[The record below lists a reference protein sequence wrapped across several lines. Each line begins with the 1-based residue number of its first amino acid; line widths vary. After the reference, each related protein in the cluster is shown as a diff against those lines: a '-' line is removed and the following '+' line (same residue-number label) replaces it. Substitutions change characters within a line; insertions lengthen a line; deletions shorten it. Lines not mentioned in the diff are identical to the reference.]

1 MENRSAPQSPEG
13 CLTVAIRIPVR
24 IAVLVLVVPVRMAW
38 DLLAAGAKA
47 VRRVVLVPLWRVLV
61 VIPFEWSYRF
71 LLTPLGRAI
80 AWLAGLA
87 GAGILALGR
96 GVAWLAVNLVAAP
109 AGLLFRTVLA
119 PLGRGVGRV
128 VRGIGTGIGL
138 AARAVG
144 FVLGRVLWAVFVR
157 TPTTLWRLLLRPL
170 LRHGLLAP
178 GSWLYRNTLT
188 PLGHATAWLGRAVGT
203 ALAAVARGLGA
214 LVVVLFVVP
223 VVWVYRQLLTP
234 LGRALVVVVR
244 EIGHAIGHAWRAAG
258 FVSRAVGRGLKWL
271 ARNLLGRP
279 LRWVYTTLLTPVG
292 HWVRDAVLRPAARA
306 AREVGR
312 IAADAA
318 RGAGRAAREA
328 LASARET
335 VRTARQ
341 EAWRAL
347 VGGSPRERVEHRA
360 RTLGSTTTASGAVPA
375 PEISL
380 SKTEG

>member
-1 MENRSAPQSPEG
+1 MENRSTPQGPEG

-24 IAVLVLVVPVRMAW
+24 IVVLVLVVPVRMAW

-71 LLTPLGRAI
+71 LLTPLGQGI
-80 AWLAGLA
+80 TWLAGLV
-87 GAGILALGR
+87 GAGCVALGR
-96 GVAWLAVNLVAAP
+96 GVARLAVNLVASP
-109 AGLLFRTVLA
+109 ARWLFRTVLA

-138 AARAVG
+138 AAQGIG

-157 TPTTLWRLLLRPL
+157 TPATLWRLLHPL
-170 LRHGLLAP
+170 LRYGLLAP
-178 GSWLYRNTLT
+178 GSWLYRNALT
-188 PLGHATAWLGRAVGT
+188 PLGHATAWLGRAVGAALT
-203 ALAAVARGLGA
+203 ALARGLGA
-214 LVVVLFVVP
+214 LVVLLFVVP
-223 VVWVYRQLLTP
+223 VVWAYRQVLTP
-234 LGRALVVVVR
+234 LGRALAVVAR
-244 EIGHAIGHAWRAAG
+244 EIGHAVGHAWRAAG

-271 ARNLLGRP
+271 GRNLVGRP
-279 LRWVYTTLLTPVG
+279 LRWVYAALLTPVG
-292 HWVRDAVLRPAARA
+292 HWARDTVLRPAARA
-306 AREVGR
+306 VRGVGR

-318 RGAGRAAREA
+318 RGAGHAAREA

-335 VRTARQ
+335 VRNARQ